1 MSKARRLSRLRDVAG
16 GAYDVL
22 RMLPAERRSRWSRFR
37 KVHAGFSNDRLD
49 MGRHS
54 YGSPLIATF
63 PGDTGRVRI
72 GSFTSIALDVILMDG
87 GNHRLDWVT
96 TFPLRARLGLPG
108 AYADGH
114 PTSKGDIE
122 IGNDV
127 WIGMAACVMSGVK
140 IGNGAVVAGH
150 SVVAKDV
157 RAYAV
162 VAGNPAREIRRRFS
176 DEQIDALERIA
187 WWDWPDE
194 KIADCVEALSSENVD
209 GFIAA
214 HLPRI

>member
-1 MSKARRLSRLRDVAG
+1 MGNGRRLSRLRDVVG
-16 GAYDVL
+16 GTYDVL
-22 RMLPAERRSRWSRFR
+22 RLLPAERRSRWSRFR
-37 KVHAGFSNDRLD
+37 QAHAGFSSDRVE
-49 MGRHS
+49 MGRHT

-63 PGDTGRVRI
+63 PGDTARVRI
-72 GSFTSIALDVILMDG
+72 GSFTSIALDVVLMDG

-96 TFPLRARLGLPG
+96 TFPLRARLGLRG

-114 PTSKGDIE
+114 PSSKGDIE

-127 WIGMAACVMSGVK
+127 WIGMGACVMSGVK
-140 IGNGAVVAGH
+140 IGNGAVVAGR

-157 RAYAV
+157 RPYAI

-187 WWDWPDE
+187 WWDWPQE
-194 KIADCVEALSSENVD
+194 KILECVCELSSENLD
-209 GFIAA
+209 RFIAA
-214 HLPRI
+214 HLPHA